1 MLKHVNDD
9 EEQVSWS
16 DVSFCSLV
24 SRQSVL
30 AAGSCQHIISA
41 STFQT
46 ARLLCQCILAEIT
59 LSIHLCCR

>member
-1 MLKHVNDD
+1 VLKHVHDD

-16 DVSFCSLV
+16 DVSFCSV
-24 SRQSVL
+24 VRRQSVL
-30 AAGSCQHIISA
+30 AAGSCQHISA
-41 STFQT
+41 SPFQT